1 MLISS
6 PNLAFLNVIWTEEE
20 DDCPDELRQSD
31 HSIEPLEPPQCR
43 AVFLSFPLVSR
54 HIEVG
59 ESHLEDGVGDPILV
73 VLKESRKYM
82 EIFPRQTKYI
92 RFSL

>member
-1 MLISS
+1 MLLSS
-6 PNLAFLNVIWTEEE
+6 P
-20 DDCPDELRQSD
+20 
-31 HSIEPLEPPQCR
+31 
-43 AVFLSFPLVSR
+43 LVGR
-54 HIEVG
+54 HIEVR